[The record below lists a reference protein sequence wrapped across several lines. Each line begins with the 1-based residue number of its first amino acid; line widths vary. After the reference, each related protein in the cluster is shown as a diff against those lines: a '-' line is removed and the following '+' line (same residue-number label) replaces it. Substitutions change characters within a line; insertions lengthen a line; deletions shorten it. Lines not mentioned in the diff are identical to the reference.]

1 MFDYLFIFASS
12 FFILTILFLSYNILI
27 GKNNVLKSIYENKNV
42 KTIENDFL
50 NIEILNFND
59 FYDIHIKNVDKNVLQ
74 NFLKLLKFDDESIK
88 ILNQNKLL
96 EKND

>member
-12 FFILTILFLSYNILI
+12 VFILTILFLSYNIII

-74 NFLKLLKFDDESIK
+74 NFLNLLKFDDESIK